1 MIYLDHNA
9 TTPLDPR
16 VLDAMMPFLTD
27 RFGNAA
33 SRHHSLGCDAATA
46 TETARQQVAST
57 IGADPREIVWTSGA
71 TESDNL
77 ALQGVVNSPVY
88 RKRHLITVATEHRAI
103 LDTCEA
109 LEHHGV
115 GVAVTYLPVDADG
128 RLDLGQLADAI
139 TDQTL
144 LVSVMHANNE
154 TGVIHPIGEIGG
166 LCRERGVLFHTDAT
180 QSFAKQ
186 PIDVQS
192 MHIDLLSAS
201 GHKIHGPKG
210 VGLLYL
216 RRRDPRV
223 RCQGLL
229 HGGGHERGLRSGTLN
244 VPGIVGMGLAATLPH
259 GSGIGALRDRLE
271 RGLLSRLSG
280 VEVNGAGAHR
290 LATTTNVSFADV
302 DGATLMKRMPD
313 LAVSSSSA
321 CTSALLQPSYVL
333 GAMGCDE
340 DRARGSVRFSLGR
353 FTTAEE
359 VELALDTVVE
369 AVTELRAAND

>member
-1 MIYLDHNA
+1 MIYLDHNS

-16 VLDAMMPFLTD
+16 VLDAMMPFLTE

-57 IGADPREIVWTSGA
+57 IGADPREIIWTSGA

-77 ALQGVVNSPVY
+77 ALQGVVNAPSY
-88 RKRHLITVATEHRAI
+88 RKRHLITVSTEHRAV
-103 LDTCEA
+103 LDTCEV
-109 LEHHGV
+109 LEQR

-154 TGVIHPIGEIGG
+154 TGVIHPIAKIGA

-180 QSFAKQ
+180 QSFTKQ

-210 VGLLYL
+210 VGLLYV

-244 VPGIVGMGLAATLPH
+244 VPSIVGMGLAATFP
-259 GSGIGALRDRLE
+259 SGDGISALRDRLE
-271 RGLLSRLSG
+271 RGLLSRLQG
-280 VEVNGAGAHR
+280 VAVNGRRADR
-290 LATTTNVSFADV
+290 LATTTNVSFHGV
-302 DGATLMKRMPD
+302 DGDKLMKRMPD

-340 DRARGSVRFSLGR
+340 DHARGSIRFSLGR
-353 FTTAEE
+353 FTTAREID
-359 VELALDTVVE
+359 VALDTVVE
-369 AVTELRAAND
+369 AVTSVRADGD

>member
-46 TETARQQVAST
+46 TETARGQVAST

-88 RKRHLITVATEHRAI
+88 RKRHLVTVATEHRAI

-109 LEHHGV
+109 LEHR

-154 TGVIHPIGEIGG
+154 TGVIHPIGEIGA

-186 PIDVQS
+186 PIDVHS

-244 VPGIVGMGLAATLPH
+244 VPSIVGMGLAATLPH

-271 RGLLSRLSG
+271 RGLLSRLRG
-280 VEVNGAGAHR
+280 VEVNGVGADR
-290 LATTTNVSFADV
+290 LATTTNVSFAGV

-359 VELALDTVVE
+359 VDLALDTVVE
-369 AVTELRAAND
+369 AVTALRAADD

>member
-16 VLDAMMPFLTD
+16 VLEAMMPFLTD

-46 TETARQQVAST
+46 AETARDQVAST

-77 ALQGVVNSPVY
+77 ALQGVVNAPVY
-88 RKRHLITVATEHRAI
+88 KKRHLVTVATEHRAV
-103 LDTCEA
+103 LDTCEV
-109 LEHHGV
+109 LERQ
-115 GVAVTYLPVDADG
+115 GVAVTYLPVDRDG
-128 RLDLGQLADAI
+128 RLDLDQLALAI

-154 TGVIHPIGEIGG
+154 TGVMHPVGEIGA

-180 QSFAKQ
+180 QSFAKE
-186 PIDVQS
+186 PIDVNA

-210 VGLLYL
+210 VGLLYV

-223 RCQGLL
+223 RCQALL

-244 VPGIVGMGLAATLPH
+244 VPGIVGMGLAATLPAEA
-259 GSGIGALRDRLE
+259 GVGGLRDRLE
-271 RGLLSRLSG
+271 QGLLSRLSG
-280 VEVNGAGAHR
+280 VEVNGRGAAR
-290 LATTTNVSFADV
+290 LATTTNVSFANV
-302 DGATLMKRMPD
+302 EGAALMKQMPG

-359 VELALDTVVE
+359 VGVAVDTVVD
-369 AVTELRAAND
+369 AVTALRAARE